1 MARKARLGKC
11 AGMVG
16 ALLLSIS
23 LPSLAGTLTTT
34 NYVVTIT
41 SHCEEGQVTCDNVT
55 YHGRSKRSAEE
66 IELTGET
73 MHLLC
78 GDKKTP
84 CRFLGYHF
92 QNKGYE
98 YQVFDSGVLRV
109 KHKGKLVVD
118 ERGQWKY

>member
-1 MARKARLGKC
+1 MKEKYALSKRGLVL
-11 AGMVG
+11 AGLVMS
-16 ALLLSIS
+16 ALS
-23 LPSLAGTLTTT
+23 PAWAGTLTTT

-41 SHCEEGQVTCDNVT
+41 PHCGEGQVTCDNVT
-55 YHGRSKRSAEE
+55 YHGRSKLSGEE
-66 IELTGET
+66 IELKGET

-92 QNKGYE
+92 QNDDYE

-109 KHKGKLVVD
+109 KHNAKLVVD
-118 ERGQWKY
+118 ERGQWSN